1 MAGVDVSNDLF
12 GDKGDRFRTSHVRI
26 NLGIAR
32 VGNTL
37 FTGDPGLRDRN
48 VKKDIKGHPTY
59 AEGPYGE
66 DPDKY
71 RNGILYIGLGPI
83 EIGWDS
89 EAIRNR
95 IQNHWIH
102 QNLNPPSPFFRDLRG
117 TDEYEGDR
125 FYFQFGWGGM
135 W

>member
-1 MAGVDVSNDLF
+1 M
-12 GDKGDRFRTSHVRI
+12 
-26 NLGIAR
+26 
-32 VGNTL
+32 
-37 FTGDPGLRDRN
+37 
-48 VKKDIKGHPTY
+48 
-59 AEGPYGE
+59 
-66 DPDKY
+66 
-71 RNGILYIGLGPI
+71 GPI

-102 QNLNPPSPFFRDLRG
+102 KNMNPPSPFFKDLRG
-117 TDEYEGDR
+117 TDEYDGDR